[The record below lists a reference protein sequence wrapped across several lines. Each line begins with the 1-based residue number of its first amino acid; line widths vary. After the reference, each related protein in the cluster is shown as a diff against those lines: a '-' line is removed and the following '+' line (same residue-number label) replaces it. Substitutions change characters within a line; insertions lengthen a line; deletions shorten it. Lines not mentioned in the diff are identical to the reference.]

1 MKKNIIATLLLLF
14 IPFSIISCTPKTPAK
29 NDTTS
34 NINVNENNSSKI
46 NVNENNL
53 AENDTIN
60 KENNNTPPEIINDNA
75 KIYYYDAVND
85 KIVYINETIEI
96 KNKAVATALV
106 NELKKAPNDEVAS
119 SISTDISLISANVDE
134 DKDCITLNFSSN
146 FVKAQN
152 LGGGAESSTLNAI
165 CNTFGNYFN
174 VKNVIITLEGK
185 PYSSGHILM
194 KDGEAFK
201 VDLSNT
207 VELSK

>member
-14 IPFSIISCTPKTPAK
+14 IPFSIVSCSPKTPTK

-34 NINVNENNSSKI
+34 NINVNENNSAK
-46 NVNENNL
+46 
-53 AENDTIN
+53 NDTIN
-60 KENNNTPPEIINDNA
+60 KNNDNNNTPPEIINDNA

-85 KIVYINETIEI
+85 KIVYINKTIEI

-119 SISTDISLISANVDE
+119 AISTDISLISADVDE
-134 DKDCITLNFSSN
+134 DKDCITLNFSPN

-165 CNTFGNYFN
+165 CNTFGDYFN
-174 VKNVIITLEGK
+174 VKNVIIKLEDK

-201 VDLSNT
+201 VNLSNT
-207 VELSK
+207 AELSK

>member
-14 IPFSIISCTPKTPAK
+14 IPFSIISCSPKTPTK
-29 NDTTS
+29 NNTSS
-34 NINVNENNSSKI
+34 NITVNENNSSK
-46 NVNENNL
+46 
-53 AENDTIN
+53 NDAIN
-60 KENNNTPPEIINDNA
+60 KENNNTTPEIINDNA
-75 KIYYYDAVND
+75 KIYYYDVVND
-85 KIVYINETIEI
+85 KIVYTNKTIEI
-96 KNKAVATALV
+96 KDKAVATALV
-106 NELKKAPNDEVAS
+106 NELKKAPNDEVTSA
-119 SISTDISLISANVDE
+119 ISTDISLISADVDK

-152 LGGGAESSTLNAI
+152 LGGGAESSTLKAI
-165 CNTFGNYFN
+165 CNTFGDYFN
-174 VKNVIITLEGK
+174 VKNVIITLEDK